1 MGKKRFRMFGSGYA
15 RCIEVLAEVYSILKQ
30 YIPSKDRQEA
40 ADTLMSTLVD
50 VLGDQEL
57 KEFGTVDVYTK
68 RSYDEYSGNIDD
80 SDDDE
85 YDE

>member
-1 MGKKRFRMFGSGYA
+1 
-15 RCIEVLAEVYSILKQ
+15 
-30 YIPSKDRQEA
+30 
-40 ADTLMSTLVD
+40 MSTLVD

>member
-1 MGKKRFRMFGSGYA
+1 MTID
-15 RCIEVLAEVYSILKQ
+15 IEVLAEMYSILKQ

>member
-1 MGKKRFRMFGSGYA
+1 MTID
-15 RCIEVLAEVYSILKQ
+15 IEVLAEVYSILKQ